1 MRIKVSRKDA
11 LIVVDVQNDFMPWGA
26 LPVPDGDKVI
36 PMLNEYISIFT
47 KSGAFVVASRDWHP
61 PNHSSFKPYGGIWP
75 VHCVRNTEGAMFH
88 KDLKLPKEV
97 YIVSKAT
104 SHEKDAYSAFDDT
117 GLADVLREK
126 GIKRVFVGGLATDYC
141 VKATILD
148 SLKNGFCTFLL
159 EDASRGV
166 NVNEGDVDNAIR
178 TMLENGAVI
187 INISEIK

>member
-104 SHEKDAYSAFDDT
+104 SQEKDAYSAFDDT

>member
-26 LPVPDGDKVI
+26 LPVPDGDKVV

-75 VHCVRNTEGAMFH
+75 VHCVKNTEGAMFH

-104 SHEKDAYSAFDDT
+104 SQEKDAYSAFDDT